1 MKKQKSIPTLNSS
14 RAILEYFE
22 SIGRGDGPY
31 ANALRKALAEEKER
45 PGMGRAS
52 FMETL
57 ISPED
62 RPQKPSK
69 KGEQ

>member
-1 MKKQKSIPTLNSS
+1 MKNLKPIPTLNSS
-14 RAILEYFE
+14 RAIVEYFE

-31 ANALRKALAEEKER
+31 ANALRKGLAEEKER

-62 RPQKPSK
+62 RVKKPTK
-69 KGEQ
+69 NEER

>member
-1 MKKQKSIPTLNSS
+1 MKKQKSSPAPTSTKTM
-14 RAILEYFE
+14 LEDLE
-22 SIGRGDGPY
+22 SIGIGDGPY

-62 RPQKPSK
+62 RVQKISK
-69 KGEQ
+69 KGEL

>member
-1 MKKQKSIPTLNSS
+1 MKDKKHSEVPMSTQKMLDG
-14 RAILEYFE
+14 LE
-22 SIGRGDGPY
+22 SIGLGDGPY
-31 ANALRKALAEEKER
+31 ANALRKGLAEEKER